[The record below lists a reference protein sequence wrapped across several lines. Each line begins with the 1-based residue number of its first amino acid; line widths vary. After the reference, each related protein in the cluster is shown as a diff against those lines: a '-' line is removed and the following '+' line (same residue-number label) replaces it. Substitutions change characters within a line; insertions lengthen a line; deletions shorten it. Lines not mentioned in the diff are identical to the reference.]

1 LQSWYSLAK
10 TEAEEMALEYGR
22 KNGLHVVTLL
32 PGLVVGPLLQT
43 EVINTSIK
51 VFKYIIKGS
60 LRSKSVYIQ
69 ALKLYSSAT
78 LIYQL

>member
-1 LQSWYSLAK
+1 
-10 TEAEEMALEYGR
+10 MALEYGR

-51 VFKYIIKGS
+51 VHSAANPYI
-60 LRSKSVYIQ
+60 Y
-69 ALKLYSSAT
+69 KLSSSSH
-78 LIYQL
+78 LLP